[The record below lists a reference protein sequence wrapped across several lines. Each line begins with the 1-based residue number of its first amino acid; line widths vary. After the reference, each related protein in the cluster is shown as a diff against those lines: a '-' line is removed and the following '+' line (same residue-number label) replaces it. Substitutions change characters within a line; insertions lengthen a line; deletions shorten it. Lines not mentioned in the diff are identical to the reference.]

1 MVKGGGAGGCG
12 TLVGC
17 GRKARPLGDT
27 LYRFVCVSGNP
38 KHRPAHPYFPQIQ
51 RGYYN
56 WNAVFKAYNTMTT
69 GPRRSP
75 EQGPPEARLP
85 DQLRL
90 VVTPALS
97 ACLPALALARREGGP
112 EASRAPAAWH
122 EAFGAARVRAFD
134 LRWTHKGLQ
143 PDHEAGAG
151 EVAIE
156 DAEATES
163 IAEQLDGVRL
173 ADGPDDGTAGADQ
186 GTTAQHLASPV
197 NLIEDA
203 ERAWQTLL
211 GCSAV
216 VAMHPDQATEFA
228 VDLALALDVPF
239 AVVPCC
245 VYASD
250 FPRRRLPDGRRVTSY
265 DDFLDYLAAKDPA
278 IQIAT
283 LPFEGKNKVVYRW
296 CPADA
301 QH

>member
-1 MVKGGGAGGCG
+1 
-12 TLVGC
+12 
-17 GRKARPLGDT
+17 
-27 LYRFVCVSGNP
+27 
-38 KHRPAHPYFPQIQ
+38 
-51 RGYYN
+51 
-56 WNAVFKAYNTMTT
+56 MTT
-69 GPRRSP
+69 GPHRSP

-85 DQLRL
+85 EQLRL

-122 EAFGAARVRAFD
+122 EAFGAARMRAFD

-143 PDHEAGAG
+143 PDHEAGAQ
-151 EVAIE
+151 EVE
-156 DAEATES
+156 VDVEEKEATES
-163 IAEQLDGVRL
+163 MAEQLDGVRL
-173 ADGPDDGTAGADQ
+173 ANGPNDDTAVAEA
-186 GTTAQHLASPV
+186 GTTAPASPI

-203 ERAWQTLL
+203 EQAWRTLL

-250 FPRRRLPDGRRVTSY
+250 FPRWRLPDGRRVTSY

-278 IQIAT
+278 IKVAT